1 MTSTSSDEVESKYI
15 PLNTHLL
22 GFKKSLKFT
31 EKNIRNAYLLLCFF
45 FIAADKPEDLNQ
57 EYVSQKL
64 QNGASHI
71 WQDIQTK
78 IKTFLLAFDFTGFKV
93 DEFMQILSV
102 IHK

>member
-1 MTSTSSDEVESKYI
+1 M
-15 PLNTHLL
+15 
-22 GFKKSLKFT
+22 
-31 EKNIRNAYLLLCFF
+31 FF